1 MHACVSL
8 NKKAVPMD
16 LLSPGVSQV
25 GSLHPAVG
33 RAAQWVGLAMLLCK
47 AAGGEVVAPGR
58 GAGAG
63 GSAHSWECPVV
74 LSPGC
79 SVGCWPGSKQGLV
92 CFVFLVRAYC
102 TRPSL
107 RKKQQNSV

>member
-1 MHACVSL
+1 
-8 NKKAVPMD
+8 MD

-33 RAAQWVGLAMLLCK
+33 RAAQWVGLAMLLCE

-63 GSAHSWECPVV
+63 GSAHSWECPAV

-79 SVGCWPGSKQGLV
+79 SVGCWPGSKQDWV
-92 CFVFLVRAYC
+92 WFVFLVRAYC